1 MRAHAGPFGAVARM
15 CCVTLGIE
23 VAGLRRLDL
32 AGNRLTAVA
41 GLPAGGALEELCL
54 DRNAIKALD
63 ALSFAGVP

>member
-1 MRAHAGPFGAVARM
+1 M
-15 CCVTLGIE
+15 
-23 VAGLRRLDL
+23 AGLRRLDL

-63 ALSFAGVP
+63 ALSFAGAP